1 MGALRDV
8 TSPVHSLVSTRT
20 RAHPELV
27 SPEPLFSLSA
37 RSSSGPCSSGSV
49 CAVSSPPSPNHNPQK
64 VPPQLPPPQEVSLI
78 ILLLCVIPL
87 LLVVIHCQLLEG
99 WKSPYLYL
107 SIHSSFSLIIHSS
120 IHLAITCH
128 LSIQPF
134 IYLSIHLSIHPTI
147 HLSSI
152 YPFIHLSTYHLS
164 IHLSTHSSI
173 CPLNHPPIYPSIQ
186 QSMCLYIYLSIESTC
201 KSERSLHYPRQIN

>member
-8 TSPVHSLVSTRT
+8 PSPVHSLVSTRT

-49 CAVSSPPSPNHNPQK
+49 CAVSSPPSPNHSPQEI
-64 VPPQLPPPQEVSLI
+64 PPQLPPPQEVSLI

-87 LLVVIHCQLLEG
+87 LLVIIHCQFLEG

-128 LSIQPF
+128 LSIHPF

-147 HLSSI
+147 HLSST
-152 YPFIHLSTYHLS
+152 YPFIYLPIIYLFIYPP
-164 IHLSTHSSI
+164 IHLSVHSTIHPSI
-173 CPLNHPPIYPSIQ
+173 HPSNSPCVCISIYPLKAPVS
-186 QSMCLYIYLSIESTC
+186 LSAA
-201 KSERSLHYPRQIN
+201 LHYPRQIN